1 MKRLAGTLVA
11 ALTLET
17 LGAIAPWSGGP
28 TLPKPSAYV
37 ATFTL
42 WFMLGFAGIFGRR
55 AARMA
60 GQFSVLVLAA
70 MAIIGPFGGKLTAA
84 MQWLAG
90 FFPAKATQAGIAP
103 NAYTAPAAG

>member
-1 MKRLAGTLVA
+1 VKRLAGTLIA

-17 LGAIAPWSGGP
+17 FGAIAPWSGGP
-28 TLPKPSAYV
+28 TLPKPSSYV

-42 WFMLGFAGIFGRR
+42 WFMLGFAGIFGHR

-70 MAIIGPFGGKLTAA
+70 MAIIGPFGGKLTSA

-90 FFPAKATQAGIAP
+90 FFPANATPAQAAP
-103 NAYTAPAAG
+103 AAPAAG